1 MSEGDRTAENRA
13 CGDDVAAY
21 ALGALDAAEVEAFRR
36 HLSSCSVCRDELA
49 AFEQVARVLPDG
61 APMMK
66 APPELRRRVMRA
78 VESEPKQAAPAR
90 AARTP
95 RGAARGARRWA
106 LPRPALA
113 FGAALAVAVAAFV
126 GIEVNSSQTTSARTI
141 SAQVTGQG
149 TAQLKLAG
157 GHAQLVVHHFQPP
170 PAGQIYEVWLQ
181 HGTAPPSP
189 TTALFSVNA
198 AGEGDVDVPGS
209 LHGVSMVLVTP
220 EPAGGTTVPTHPA
233 VISAS
238 LT

>member
-1 MSEGDRTAENRA
+1 MSEGHRGSENRA

-21 ALGALDAAEVEAFRR
+21 ALGALDAAEVESFRR

-49 AFEQVARVLPDG
+49 AFEQVTRVLPG
-61 APMMK
+61 AAPMMK
-66 APPELRRRVMRA
+66 APPDLRRRVMSA
-78 VESEPKQAAPAR
+78 VEAEPKQAAPVR
-90 AARTP
+90 AARAP
-95 RGAARGARRWA
+95 RGARRWA

-113 FGAALAVAVAAFV
+113 FGAALAVAVAVFV
-126 GIEVNSSQTTSARTI
+126 GVEVNSSQTTSARTI

-157 GHAQLVVHHFQPP
+157 GHAQLVVHRFAPP
-170 PAGQIYEVWLQ
+170 PAGHIYEVWLQ
-181 HGTAPPSP
+181 RGSGPPSP
-189 TTALFSVNA
+189 TTALFSVND
-198 AGEGDVDVPGS
+198 AGDGEVDVPGS

-220 EPAGGTTVPTHPA
+220 EPAPGGSKVPTHPA